1 MTLYVFLFPMPEGL
15 CMWTYGLVGTG
26 CLRQAEQVGF
36 INTDETCLRITLL
49 LTAVNPKPNPNL

>member
-49 LTAVNPKPNPNL
+49 LTAVNP